1 VRKSTR
7 SFIPG
12 ATSILAILLSAS
24 AVPDLTAQNPTSPP
38 HHQDST
44 KAKAKKAMPDA
55 MRMSAMMKGP
65 HQVLAMAHRDNIATF
80 ARALR
85 GHLAASTVID
95 LELARP
101 AVAEMRR
108 SFDQMKAHHQAQMM
122 MVHDSTKAAM
132 PESMRHMETHLTAL
146 GEHLSALESDLSGST
161 PNQSSVSEH
170 TAAIMKE
177 CAGMSSMA
185 AKGKPHQ
192 MP

>member
-7 SFIPG
+7 SLIPG
-12 ATSILAILLSAS
+12 AASIVAILLSAA
-24 AVPDLTAQNPTSPP
+24 AVPDVTAQNPTSPP

-44 KAKAKKAMPDA
+44 KAKAKKAMPQA

-65 HQVLAMAHRDNIATF
+65 HQVLAMAHRDNIAAF

-85 GHLAASTVID
+85 GHLASSTAVD

-108 SFDQMKAHHQAQMM
+108 SFDQLKAHHQAQMM
-122 MVHDSTKAAM
+122 MMHDSTRTAM

-161 PNQSSVSEH
+161 PVQSSVSEH
-170 TAAIMKE
+170 TAMILKE
-177 CAGMSSMA
+177 CAGMSSPA
-185 AKGKPHQ
+185 AKGKPHK